1 MPLPSFLLPVVSVT
15 QETADVHTYR
25 FSIPPEFPRDWKPGQ
40 FITVNFPD
48 DPATKRAY
56 SLSSSPLDG
65 DYIEVTVK
73 LMGNFGTRFYN
84 EARVG
89 TVLNVLPPRGKFL
102 LPDDPTVPLLFMAGG
117 SGVTPYRG
125 MMRYIHQKKFPTR
138 VTLLYS
144 VRVPEDIIFKND
156 FESLCAQN
164 PQFRFVVTCTR
175 LAPEDKS
182 WAGPRGRINAEMI
195 RCNDPDPARAH
206 YYACGAREFIRNMAQ
221 LLAEMRIPRERV
233 VYEDWG

>member
-1 MPLPSFLLPVVSVT
+1 
-15 QETADVHTYR
+15 
-25 FSIPPEFPRDWKPGQ
+25 
-40 FITVNFPD
+40 
-48 DPATKRAY
+48 
-56 SLSSSPLDG
+56 
-65 DYIEVTVK
+65 
-73 LMGNFGTRFYN
+73 
-84 EARVG
+84 
-89 TVLNVLPPRGKFL
+89 
-102 LPDDPTVPLLFMAGG
+102 MAGG